1 MNTRIIKYIII
12 FSFLSTTLFSKE
24 DYRYDID
31 YNVDIP
37 IALTAF
43 LIGLLPKI
51 AIPET
56 PSYMK
61 DENLDS
67 SKVNSIDSLTINNY
81 SPNSAKASD
90 ILIYSLLVSPFA
102 VNLIDNN
109 NYGAESLI
117 IFETISIAAALN
129 NIVKYAVSRPR
140 PYIYSGKAS
149 QEEIDNRDSHLSFF
163 SGHSTLAFATA
174 VSLSTIMSDRFE
186 KTWQKSLIW
195 GVPLLTAST
204 IAYLRVRAGKHFI
217 SDVFVGSLVGASIG
231 WLVPYLHK
239 KTGGQLIGSGNSEGI
254 YIGYNFTF

>member
-1 MNTRIIKYIII
+1 MKTHVVKYIII
-12 FSFLSTTLFSKE
+12 LTFLSTTLLSKE
-24 DYRYDID
+24 EYRYDVD
-31 YNVDIP
+31 YNIDIP
-37 IALTAF
+37 ITLTAF
-43 LIGLLPKI
+43 LIGLLPKF
-51 AIPET
+51 AVSKT

-61 DENLDS
+61 EETLDS
-67 SKVNSIDSLTINNY
+67 SKINYIDGLTVNNY
-81 SPNSAKASD
+81 SPNSATVSD
-90 ILIYSLLVSPFA
+90 ILIYTLFVSPFA

-117 IFETISIAAALN
+117 ILETVSIAAALN

-149 QEEIDNRDSHLSFF
+149 KEEINNRDSHLSFF

-195 GVPLLTAST
+195 GVPLLTATT

-217 SDVFVGSLVGASIG
+217 SDVLVGSLVGASIG

-239 KTGGQLIGSGNSEGI
+239 KTGGQLIASGNSEGI
-254 YIGYNFTF
+254 YIGYNFSF